1 MSRLEIATAVYLQQ
15 SRTAFFSELIVRRL
29 SMRHSVANEALSLAF
44 VVHFLGRIIHKQPV
58 QTHKVTSVRLTS
70 SPPASGAQTRKTAWR
85 QLKKAGAIVSIPALM
100 PGWPY
105 LIELTVRLQFGRV
118 RSVKL

>member
-70 SPPASGAQTRKTAWR
+70 SPSRFRGANTQDGMEAVEEGRCDSQHTCFDAWV
-85 QLKKAGAIVSIPALM
+85 AIFDRINRETPI
-100 PGWPY
+100 W
-105 LIELTVRLQFGRV
+105 
-118 RSVKL
+118 